1 MLTNEFYREL
11 AVLLTSQAQSARPY
25 FIAVGE
31 GDPAWDRSLP
41 SFSRATTQLVGE
53 LARKA
58 VDPDDVVYLNDQG
71 QVSVAPTLS
80 LRLAATFEPGE
91 GTGRLREVGLFG
103 GVASAAANSGTLMS
117 YIIHPRLGKTAQM
130 ALSRAFRLDLTPRAS
145 GPGQIETR
153 YLGNA
158 NSQEFHDLDNL
169 TRSCQVDEIRFDRRL
184 YFADPDQAVAVGYD
198 FCAHCFPAGLS
209 QR

>member
-1 MLTNEFYREL
+1 MLTDGFYRGL
-11 AVLLTSQAQSARPY
+11 ASLLLERARSGEQN
-25 FIAVGE
+25 FIAIGE
-31 GDPAWDRSLP
+31 GDPAWDLSLP
-41 SFSRATTQLVGE
+41 AFRRATTQLVGE

-58 VDPDDVVYLNDQG
+58 VEPDDVVYLDERG
-71 QVSVAPTLS
+71 QASVAPTSS
-80 LRLAATFEPGE
+80 LRLAAIFEPGE

-103 GVASAAANSGTLMS
+103 GAASAAANSGTLMS
-117 YIIHPRLGKTAQM
+117 YIIHRRLEKTAQM

-169 TRSCQVDEIRFDRRL
+169 TPSCQVDEIRFDRRL
-184 YFADPDQAVAVGYD
+184 YFADPEQAVALGYD
-198 FCAHCFPAGLS
+198 FCAYCFPGQS
-209 QR
+209 RR